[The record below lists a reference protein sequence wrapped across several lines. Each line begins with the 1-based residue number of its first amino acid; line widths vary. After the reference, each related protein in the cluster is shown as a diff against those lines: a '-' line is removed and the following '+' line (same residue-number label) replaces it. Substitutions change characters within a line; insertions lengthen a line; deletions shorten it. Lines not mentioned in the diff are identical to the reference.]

1 VHILYN
7 IFCIG
12 RFNPSSVVYYLTIAI
27 KSKFD
32 WFYPTWGYA
41 TKAMRDFWFD
51 EFKVN
56 MILVIIVFIIFLKN
70 LNTFSCSYK
79 IIFFAFV
86 EILQMAT
93 KYEAC
98 IRQFFYI
105 KEDVRVR
112 GIMYQ
117 ERLNYAK
124 NTLITSQN
132 TFLQQYGINWYII
145 GHQIRNL
152 RIGQ

>member
-1 VHILYN
+1 MRD
-7 IFCIG
+7 FC
-12 RFNPSSVVYYLTIAI
+12 P
-27 KSKFD
+27 
-32 WFYPTWGYA
+32 
-41 TKAMRDFWFD
+41 KAMRDFWFD

-79 IIFFAFV
+79 IIFSAFV

-105 KEDVRVR
+105 KEDVRFR